1 MDRLI
6 KVKAFKYAIITVFWL
21 GVWQL
26 AASLIDSPLML
37 PSPVDTVKALVA
49 LLGDKVLYMSAGMTL
64 LRVIAGFLCGLL
76 VGTAL
81 GVLCVLSDFV
91 NALLR
96 PIRSIITST
105 PVTSF
110 IILVLLWLTASATPV
125 FIAFLMV
132 MPIFWTNVYEGISNT
147 DKQLVEMG
155 RVFGLSKMRMLR
167 DIYIPSM
174 LPYFVS
180 ACSTGLGFAW
190 KSGVAAEVIA
200 ASANSIGGKLYESKL
215 YLETP
220 DLFAWTAV
228 VILLSVVLERSLMK
242 LIKGIRIWK

>member
-1 MDRLI
+1 
-6 KVKAFKYAIITVFWL
+6 
-21 GVWQL
+21 
-26 AASLIDSPLML
+26 
-37 PSPVDTVKALVA
+37 
-49 LLGDKVLYMSAGMTL
+49 
-64 LRVIAGFLCGLL
+64 
-76 VGTAL
+76 
-81 GVLCVLSDFV
+81 
-91 NALLR
+91 
-96 PIRSIITST
+96 
-105 PVTSF
+105 
-110 IILVLLWLTASATPV
+110 
-125 FIAFLMV
+125 
-132 MPIFWTNVYEGISNT
+132 
-147 DKQLVEMG
+147 
-155 RVFGLSKMRMLR
+155 MRMLR